1 MFLFRP
7 SEVYIWTELTPW
19 PRKHNILSPAMNYY
33 RMIAS
38 PSLNSG
44 HFYYYIS
51 DTAEVGAVT
60 IRTPVGDV

>member
-1 MFLFRP
+1 MA
-7 SEVYIWTELTPW
+7 ED
-19 PRKHNILSPAMNYY
+19 ILSPAMYYY

-38 PSLNSG
+38 PPLNSG
-44 HFYYYIS
+44 HFYYHIS

>member
-1 MFLFRP
+1 M
-7 SEVYIWTELTPW
+7 YIQIELTLW
-19 PRKHNILSPAMNYY
+19 LRKHNILSPAMNYY

-51 DTAEVGAVT
+51 DTAEVRAVT